1 VDAIVDLTASG
12 KTLLEN
18 HLVEHEQI
26 VECTA
31 RLIANPVSH
40 KLKAPAIDRIVS
52 ELRGMV
58 GEP

>member
-12 KTLLEN
+12 RTLAEN

-40 KLKAPAIDRIVS
+40 KLKAAAVDSFVQKMREAVA
-52 ELRGMV
+52 R
-58 GEP
+58 